1 MEVTVFFDLLLEE
14 IRQNPGLRTYYKFL
28 ESDSGFEFRKAYFCQ
43 RLQYIRDHIGGD
55 GRARVWDCGCGYGT
69 TGIFLALNG
78 IASHGTTLEF
88 YIRMIPERIRYWQQ
102 HGDVSRFTYTYENL
116 FDQHPPLLS
125 VDIIIIQDTLHHL
138 EPLQEALRIFYRVL
152 APGGK
157 LLIVEENG
165 NNIIQNLKLYL
176 RRGNK
181 RIIEIWDETL
191 KKNILLGNENIRGLE
206 TWRKELSKQHFRILD
221 RETQYIRLYPPFS
234 FRKDNTGRL
243 LEKEQQLWKKS
254 PMLKEYLFFGL
265 SFLAQKE
272 TESTL

>member
-43 RLQYIRDHIGGD
+43 RLQYIRDHIGD
-55 GRARVWDCGCGYGT
+55 GRARIWDCGCGYGT

-78 IASHGTTLEF
+78 MASHGTTLEF
-88 YIRMIPERIRYWQQ
+88 YIRMIPGRIRYWQQ
-102 HGDVSRFTYTYENL
+102 HGDVSRFTYSYENL
-116 FDQHPPLLS
+116 FDQHPPNQS
-125 VDIIIIQDTLHHL
+125 VDTIIIQDTLHHL
-138 EPLQEALRIFYRVL
+138 EPLQEALRIFSGVL
-152 APGGK
+152 ATGGK

-165 NNIIQNLKLYL
+165 NNVIQNFKLFL

-181 RIIEIWDETL
+181 RIIEIYDDTL

-206 TWRKELSKQHFRILD
+206 TWRKELSKQHFRIID

-234 FRKDNTGRL
+234 FRRNNTRRM
-243 LEKEQQLWKKS
+243 LEKEQQLWKKY
-254 PMLKEYLFFGL
+254 PVLKEFLFFGL
-265 SFLAQKE
+265 SFIAQKE
-272 TESTL
+272 SESTH